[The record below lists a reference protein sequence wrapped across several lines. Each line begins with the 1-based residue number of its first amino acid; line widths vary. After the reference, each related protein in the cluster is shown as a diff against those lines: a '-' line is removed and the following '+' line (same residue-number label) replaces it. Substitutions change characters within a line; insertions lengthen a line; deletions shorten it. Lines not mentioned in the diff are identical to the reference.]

1 MSNINSLI
9 FKAPIN
15 SLSFGNVSFNLIREM
30 YRRNMNVAIFPIGN
44 DISFESFGSQIGD
57 DFKVWLDTSINQRH
71 KISKADWPMLQLWHL
86 QNSWET
92 IGSSKAPK
100 VLYTFHE
107 INGATDTEKNAVSM
121 QDAVIFSS
129 KFSEGVFRDAGC
141 DNVYSAGV
149 GFDSDSF
156 YTDNSKRLTS
166 DKITFSLIGKFEQ
179 RKNTKRI
186 IETWI
191 KRFGGDMRYMLNLCI
206 YNTFFSQED
215 NAALLNDAL
224 GGKRIPNINVLPRL
238 KTNEEI
244 RQLHCASDISL
255 SGLSNAEGWGLP
267 AFDHTCL
274 GKHSLVSMNT
284 AHKDWASDENS
295 ITLESGSE
303 VFAEDGAFFRR
314 GGDFNQGTWV
324 TFPDE
329 DEVIHKMEIASEVC
343 KSRNLGGLQLANNF
357 TYKKML
363 DNILSVIENLQS

>member
-1 MSNINSLI
+1 MSNIDSLI

-30 YRRNMNVAIFPIGN
+30 YRRKMNVAIFPIGN
-44 DISFESFGSQIGD
+44 EVTFDSFGNQID
-57 DFKVWLDTSINQRH
+57 DEFKSWLELSINHRH
-71 KISKADWPMLQLWHL
+71 KIVKPDWPLLQLWHL

-92 IGSSKAPK
+92 IGSTKAPK

-107 INGATDTEKNAVSM
+107 INGATHTEKNAVSM

-129 KFSEGVFRDAGC
+129 NFSREVFQNAGC
-141 DNVYSAGV
+141 DNVFSAGV

-156 YTDNSKRLTS
+156 YIDDSKRLMT
-166 DKITFSLIGKFEQ
+166 DKITFSLIGKFEE

-186 IETWI
+186 IQTWV
-191 KRFGGDMRYMLNLCI
+191 KRFGGDMRYALNLCI

-215 NAALLNDAL
+215 NAFLLNEAL

-244 RQLHCASDISL
+244 RQLHCISDISL

-274 GKHSLVSMNT
+274 GKHSLVSHNT
-284 AHKDWASDENS
+284 AHKDWATDENS
-295 ITLESGSE
+295 IILKSGDE
-303 VFAEDGAFFRR
+303 VFAEDGAFFKR
-314 GGDFNQGTWV
+314 GGDFNQGTWA
-324 TFPDE
+324 TYPDE
-329 DEVIHKMEIASEVC
+329 DEVIHKMEIAAEVS
-343 KSRNLGGLQLANNF
+343 KSRNVGGIQLANKF
-357 TYKKML
+357 TYSKML
-363 DNILSVIENLQS
+363 DNILSVIESL